1 MPLEIELLKSY
12 SFNKR
17 DLPWR
22 KNNDPYK
29 VWVSEII
36 LQQTRIIQGKKY
48 FNDFMIDNIHAK
60 TFNWRKDFKIDDAL
74 DKPDPHPGL
83 RSHVHLSN
91 FIKGWLDSCD

>member
-1 MPLEIELLKSY
+1 MCI
-12 SFNKR
+12 R
-17 DLPWR
+17 D
-22 KNNDPYK
+22 
-29 VWVSEII
+29 S
-36 LQQTRIIQGKKY
+36 
-48 FNDFMIDNIHAK
+48 MIDNIHAK